1 MLTWSQQLGGRPAEL
16 EKLPSDHY
24 LPERYP
30 QIWKRACDAAISQ
43 AVLINLTARQ
53 RELPSC
59 SSAKRRAGLG
69 RMTVGQHIHGLSGAA
84 FSSRAVCAL
93 EAPRG
98 RPGRVWQWLRGAPCA
113 ADGWLCLFRPFDEP
127 PAPSAPADHCS
138 NRWAGASW
146 PPLPPLPPPADMWSR
161 KASQT
166 SASPRWDRFLWLAA
180 YTQLISRPSEATL
193 AWAAER
199 RRELRPHLAGPC
211 ARFPAVS
218 LQARR
223 GDKCNSANARMRPQH
238 SFSCGGLATYLPA
251 LRAIRH
257 AYGSCALRVAT
268 DGRSLIEE
276 LESGA
281 LPELE
286 GWHVLY
292 HAFNRT
298 AHEAQRCEPM
308 PVCQWIEYRR
318 EKLGI
323 DTAGM
328 GFSLAADLHL
338 LAGGGVFVG
347 QFDSETGRI
356 AYLRMAARL
365 GLAPPFWHYQS
376 TKERARAWHPF
387 TRRPRM
393 WAEV

>member
-138 NRWAGASW
+138 NRWAGA
-146 PPLPPLPPPADMWSR
+146 
-161 KASQT
+161 
-166 SASPRWDRFLWLAA
+166 ASPRWDRFLWLAA

-238 SFSCGGLATYLPA
+238 SFSCGGLAAYLPA

-257 AYGSCALRVAT
+257 AYGSRAAPARCASPRMA
-268 DGRSLIEE
+268 
-276 LESGA
+276 GA